1 MPIEKWHPLA
11 ELEHMRKEMERIW
24 GEFFPGEGIN
34 RFGVPLRRL
43 AAAEGVRLPALD
55 LIDKENAVIVKM
67 DVPGV
72 TKDKIDIAL
81 HGDVLTVKAET
92 REEKEEKDENYI
104 RRERYYSALERSV
117 HIPVKVNADKI
128 KASIKDGILTVELP
142 KEEEK
147 KAKKIKIEEA

>member
-24 GEFFPGEGIN
+24 GEFFPGEGMA
-34 RFGVPLRRL
+34 RFGVPIRRL
-43 AAAEGVRLPALD
+43 SEAVRLPALD
-55 LIDKENAVIVKM
+55 LIDKDNAIIVKM

-72 TKDKIDIAL
+72 TKEKIDIAL
-81 HGDVLTVKAET
+81 HGDILTVKAESK
-92 REEKEEKDENYI
+92 EEKEEKEENYI
-104 RRERYYSALERSV
+104 RRERSYSSFERSV
-117 HIPVKVNADKI
+117 HIPVKVNPDKI
-128 KASIKDGILTVELP
+128 KASMKDGILTVELP